1 MLSQVQFFDPSHTAA
16 HQASLSSIMSQSL
29 LRTMSIKLVMPSS
42 YLLLCH
48 PLLLLPSTFPRIMVF
63 SSELALH
70 IRWPKYESS
79 SFSISPSNEYS
90 GLVSFRIDQLDLLA
104 VQVTRV
110 FLAALKQYLLN
121 HSKALSGLP
130 FSRSSKIQCLYLANW
145 LKILCEATSDSFPSH
160 LF

>member
-1 MLSQVQFFDPSHTAA
+1 
-16 HQASLSSIMSQSL
+16 MSQSL
-29 LRTMSIKLVMPSS
+29 LKIMSIKLVMPSN

-90 GLVSFRIDQLDLLA
+90 GLVSFRIDQLELLA

-110 FLAALKQYLLN
+110 FLAALKQFLAALKQYLLN

-160 LF
+160 LFQQLEHFFKPFLP